1 MLNILGREGLDNPFQ
16 GAFAK
21 QKKSSYTVTKRV
33 TPVFGKSFDEVLD
46 ALHLR
51 NGMTISFHHHL
62 RNGDFV
68 LNMVME
74 ILLVCPNTLNRKH
87 EMFLNYQNREV
98 LQTANK
104 ILTVNMKCF

>member
-1 MLNILGREGLDNPFQ
+1 MMFVQLFQKLNRKHEMF
-16 GAFAK
+16 
-21 QKKSSYTVTKRV
+21 
-33 TPVFGKSFDEVLD
+33 
-46 ALHLR
+46 
-51 NGMTISFHHHL
+51 
-62 RNGDFV
+62 